1 MDKKIIL
8 FFSSQSCKA
17 CKLFRPVV
25 EKIAIEMGYV
35 FKYIDVNNF
44 PEVASQY
51 GIMSGLPITIV
62 EKNEQT
68 YKKIGASSEERFR
81 REIEDNIH

>member
-25 EKIAIEMGYV
+25 EKIAIEMGFE
-35 FKYIDVNNF
+35 FKYIDVNVE
-44 PEVASQY
+44 PEIASSY
-51 GIMSGLPITIV
+51 GVMSSLPITIV

-68 YKKIGASSEERFR
+68 YRKIGASSEERFR